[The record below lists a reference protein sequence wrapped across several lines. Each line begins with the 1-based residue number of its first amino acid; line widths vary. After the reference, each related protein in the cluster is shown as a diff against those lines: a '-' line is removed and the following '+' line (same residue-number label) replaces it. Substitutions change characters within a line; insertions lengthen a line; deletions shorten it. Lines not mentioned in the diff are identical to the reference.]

1 MREPRDHSAFTAGT
15 VNHNGPRGRGGAKV
29 AMTAQ
34 GPLDPELLGVAVVAG
49 LPGLARGQVGIEWI

>member
-1 MREPRDHSAFTAGT
+1 MTAVLSRQEPSTTTGQGAG
-15 VNHNGPRGRGGAKV
+15 GGAKV